1 MRTEL
6 KMFPNRTETG
16 VWGVSP
22 NLIIRKELFLIIS
35 HVSSGASLLNTTF
48 YPVEWPYVIN
58 RVIVSHPTN
67 LLSLTTKKLN
77 VAVVLHRLNSQ
88 TLSNIEGVGMI
99 GHQG

>member
-6 KMFPNRTETG
+6 KMFLNRTETG

-35 HVSSGASLLNTTF
+35 HVNSGASLLDTF
-48 YPVEWPYVIN
+48 HPVEWPYVIN

-67 LLSLTTKKLN
+67 LLSITIKNLT
-77 VAVVLHRLNSQ
+77 VSVVLHRLNSQ
-88 TLSNIEGVGMI
+88 TLSNIEGVGMV

>member
-16 VWGVSP
+16 VWGISP

-35 HVSSGASLLNTTF
+35 HVSSGASLLNTF
-48 YPVEWPYVIN
+48 HPVEWPYVIN
-58 RVIVSHPTN
+58 LVIVSHPTN
-67 LLSLTTKKLN
+67 LLSLTIKKLT
-77 VAVVLHRLNSQ
+77 VSVVLHRLNSQ